1 MLHFDSDFQRM
12 GTRFAC
18 DFHVHS
24 RYTRGASAEMT
35 LDQMAHFAKLKGLS
49 LLGTGDFTHP
59 AWFLELKE
67 MLRPAALEGLY
78 EYKGTL
84 FVLTAEVSSFFSQ
97 KGRGRKMHNLIFA
110 PSLEAALR
118 IRQRLRRY
126 GSLSLD
132 GVPALSIAAHDLL
145 KLLKD
150 LSPETFLVP
159 AHIWNPLNSLLSAK
173 AGFNSLE
180 ECFGEDAAE
189 VPILETGL
197 ASDPSMAWRISNLQG
212 KTLLSSSDARD
223 PRSLG
228 REATIFNAPL
238 SFGELRDTLYSR
250 DPQRLLYTLEYY
262 PQVSKYHY
270 NGHRSCRVSLPPQR
284 SQSSLGAEQTPAFGQ
299 GVITPDNLCPVCG
312 HPLSVGVL
320 QRVEDLADRPAQ
332 ETPPDAIPFT
342 HLMPLREIL
351 SQALHLQSEASLVE
365 NEVLRLVQAFG
376 NELNVLL
383 DIPLSYL
390 EKVTSPAVVQ
400 AIAKVRSG
408 RIQLV
413 PGYDGRSGQILIPRE
428 RHEERPRVSAQI
440 SLF

>member
-1 MLHFDSDFQRM
+1 MA
-12 GTRFAC
+12 TRFAC

-67 MLRPAALEGLY
+67 MLRPATVEGLY
-78 EYKGTL
+78 EYKGIL

-110 PSLEAALR
+110 PSLDAALR

-132 GVPALSIAAHDLL
+132 GVPALSIASHDLL

-180 ECFGEDAAE
+180 ECFGEDAVE

-197 ASDPSMAWRISNLQG
+197 ASDPPMAWRLSNLQG
-212 KTLLSSSDARD
+212 KTLLSGSDARD

-228 REATIFNAPL
+228 REATVFNGPL
-238 SFGELRDTLYSR
+238 SFGELRDTLHYR
-250 DPQRLLYTLEYY
+250 DPQRLRHTLEYY
-262 PQVSKYHY
+262 PQASKYHY
-270 NGHRSCRVSLPPQR
+270 NGHRSCRFSLPPQE
-284 SQSSLGAEQTPAFGQ
+284 SQSVLGAERPPAAGRESSSP
-299 GVITPDNLCPVCG
+299 INLCPVCG
-312 HPLSVGVL
+312 RPLSVGVL

-332 ETPPDAIPFT
+332 ETPTGAIPFI

-351 SQALHLQSEASLVE
+351 SQVLHLQSDASLVE
-365 NEVLRLVQAFG
+365 KEALRLVQAFG

-383 DIPLSYL
+383 DVPLSYL
-390 EKVTSPAVVQ
+390 EKATSPAVVQ

-408 RIQLV
+408 KVRLA

-428 RHEERPRVSAQI
+428 QPEQTPRAPVQI
-440 SLF
+440 SLFS